1 MEALTAVDLSPLL
14 TPFRTK
20 RGLSLKNRFVMAPMT
35 RRRSPDN
42 VPGPDVAAYYAR
54 RASSMGLLITEGAYI
69 DHGSAGDSSEVPAM
83 HGAAALEG
91 WSRVVDAVHD
101 QGGQI
106 WAQLWHIGGTRRPAS
121 PPDPQSP
128 VVSPSGVGLAGET
141 CGEPASVSTISDI
154 IAAYARS
161 AVNARDVGFDGVE
174 LHGAHGYLIDEFMWA
189 FTNRRTDGYG
199 GDPAGRSR
207 FASEVV
213 TAVRDA
219 VGDEFPIGLR
229 FSQWKDG
236 HYDARIA
243 DAPQEL
249 QDLLTPVVDA
259 GVDLLH
265 ASTRRYWQPAFA
277 GSDRT
282 LAGWTKRLF
291 DVPVIGLGS
300 VGVSSPFAGV
310 REDGARQATDLTP
323 LVDLFNRGEFDLV
336 GLGRASLA
344 DPDWVRKVASG
355 RFGDVRA
362 YTKAMEKTL
371 H

>member
-14 TPFRTK
+14 TPFDTK
-20 RGLSLKNRFVMAPMT
+20 RGIALKNRFVMAPMT
-35 RRRSPDN
+35 RRRSPGN
-42 VPGPDVAAYYAR
+42 VPGQDVAAYYAR
-54 RASSMGLLITEGAYI
+54 RASSMGLLITEGTYI
-69 DHGSAGDSSEVPAM
+69 DHGSAGDSSEVPTM
-83 HGAAALEG
+83 YGTDALKG
-91 WSRVVDAVHD
+91 WSQVVDAIHD

-106 WAQLWHIGGTRRPAS
+106 WAQLWHIGGTRRPAG
-121 PPDPQSP
+121 PPGRESP
-128 VVSPSGVGLAGET
+128 VVSPSGIGLAGEN
-141 CGEPASVSTISDI
+141 CGNPASVGVINDI

-161 AVNARDVGFDGVE
+161 AVNARDVGFDGIE
-174 LHGAHGYLIDEFMWA
+174 LHGAHGYLIDEFLWA

-199 GDPAGRSR
+199 GSPQGRNR

-213 TAVRDA
+213 SAVRAA
-219 VGDEFPIGLR
+219 VGDEFPIGFR

-236 HYDARIA
+236 QYDARIA

-265 ASTRRYWQPAFA
+265 PSTRRYWQPAFA

-282 LAGWTKRLF
+282 LAGWTKQLF
-291 DVPVIGLGS
+291 DVPVIALGS
-300 VGVSSPFAGV
+300 VGVSSPFAGTGKD
-310 REDGARQATDLTP
+310 EARQATDLTP
-323 LVDLFNRGEFDLV
+323 LVDLFHRGEFDLV

-344 DPDWVRKVASG
+344 DPDWVRKVADG
-355 RFGDVRA
+355 RFGEVRA